1 MEQGL
6 LGKLKRVKILDLL
19 AIFRLLA
26 AIIPA
31 LLLRAKRKDIWLL
44 CDNGKEAGDNAFFLF
59 EYIRKEHPE
68 CDAVFAISKKSRDFG
83 KVKATGPV
91 VEFGSLKHW
100 IYYLAADKNIS
111 SQKLGKPNAAI
122 CYVLEVYGIFKNK
135 RAFLQHGIITA
146 DLTFLHFEHTKMSLF
161 VTSTKKEW
169 KYVERVYGYP
179 EGINRELGLCR
190 FDKLHDAVTDTRK
203 LLIMPTWRMYI
214 RNEMKGAGSLSE
226 FKKTDYYHF
235 WMEIVGD
242 KEFLKWAKENGIEVV
257 FCPHRE
263 MESFLEGFE
272 LDKELI
278 SFRSVKYTPI
288 QPLLMESGYL
298 LTDYSSVA
306 MDFAYMKK
314 PLCYY
319 HFDEEKFRSSH
330 HPIGDFSFEE
340 EGFGPVCADPQAVKE
355 CIKRAFDKEKG
366 FLNEEKYLV
375 RHGKYFDLYD
385 RENCR
390 RNYEAVRDMIRYDK
404 Y

>member
-1 MEQGL
+1 MEQGF
-6 LGKLKRVKILDLL
+6 LGKLKRVKIGDIL
-19 AIFRLLA
+19 AIFKLLA

-31 LLLRAKRKDIWLL
+31 LILRAKRKDIWLL
-44 CDNGKEAGDNAFFLF
+44 CDNGKEAGDNAFFLY

-68 CDAVFAISKKSRDFG
+68 CDAVFAISPKSRDYG
-83 KVKATGPV
+83 KVKALGPV
-91 VEFGSLKHW
+91 VDFGSLKHW

-111 SQKLGKPNAAI
+111 SQKLGKPNAAL
-122 CYVLEVYGIFKNK
+122 CYVLEVYGILKNK

-169 KYVERVYGYP
+169 TYVERVYGYP
-179 EGINRELGLCR
+179 AGINQELGLCR
-190 FDKLHDAVTDTRK
+190 FDRLHDAVPDTRK

-214 RNEMKGAGSLSE
+214 RNEMKGSGSLEE
-226 FKKTDYYHF
+226 FKKTDYYRY
-235 WMEIVGD
+235 WMAIVGD
-242 KEFLKWAKENGIEVV
+242 RDFLRWARENGIEVI

-263 MESFLEGFE
+263 MENFLEAFE
-272 LDKELI
+272 LDEELI
-278 SFRSVKYTPI
+278 SLRSVKDTPI

-340 EGFGPVCADPQAVKE
+340 EGLGPVCAEPEKVKE
-355 CIKRAFDKEKG
+355 CIKKAFDTEMG
-366 FLNEEKYLV
+366 FVNEEIYID

-390 RNYEAVRDMIRYDK
+390 RNYEAVCAMKRYDK